1 MATIEGVGRW
11 EKSFAITYLHT
22 QITYNIKESA
32 ISQGIVCLIYNKN
45 KCNKSK
51 MLHLCKLKGFHLDI
65 YEILKIT
72 GAVM

>member
-1 MATIEGVGRW
+1 MGE
-11 EKSFAITYLHT
+11 SFAITYLHT
-22 QITYNIKESA
+22 KMTCSIKKSA
-32 ISQGIVCLIYNKN
+32 ISQGVVCLIYNKN

-65 YEILKIT
+65 YEMLKIT